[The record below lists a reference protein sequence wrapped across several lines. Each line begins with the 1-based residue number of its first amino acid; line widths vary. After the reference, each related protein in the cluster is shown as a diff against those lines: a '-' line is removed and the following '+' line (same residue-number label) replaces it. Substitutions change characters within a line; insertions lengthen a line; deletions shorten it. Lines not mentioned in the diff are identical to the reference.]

1 MQNATLLIALSA
13 TVVATV
19 EDALLLDGEIVR
31 GVAER
36 DGVKEQEQV
45 QIEIVAD
52 ALAGA
57 AMPHELPAGRLRA
70 RVLLGEEV
78 LLDGT
83 TQRELIACSAP
94 YASGERVWTVRVQNE
109 AARDFWDAL
118 EALDLD
124 AIKAAVPNVAV
135 STIVGGGSPENLTWY
150 AVGAMA
156 TTAVGR
162 VATLT
167 GGLNVFDGGIRYL
180 DGDDE
185 PATFFPPDTVYIA
198 TASDVERDDTTYP
211 KGTGKD
217 LVEAVVRA
225 HALTL
230 DAAYAAWPSFALT
243 VGFRSGRWIET
254 APSVALDD
262 HAEEDWDVS
271 VQAAEQEDFALSMPV
286 GETEAARGYLSD
298 LGGYAAQTWRRN
310 PKGEPTNTS
319 LVSLEPFALPSYE
332 WTNTET
338 VSVTYSAA
346 YTESQLRARPVLEV
360 DATDVWHLLVVRDGK
375 GIFERRPASPAPGFV
390 VQLETWAAAL
400 YPAHALSAYSRTE
413 VRGQFDVET
422 VVLPGVGSEARVEVD
437 GLSLAVV
444 EAQVNEDTHSA
455 TLTLARPV
463 TEYDAVAAFP
473 PASTP
478 INLQGEILPT
488 TPAGG
493 YWMRVT
499 WHPDART
506 MLPISYEAEVDGTS
520 GWESVTV
527 YGDARVPYAEINGVG
542 ETDSQIVRVRS
553 VFVTGAVSDWTVGVL
568 P

>member
-36 DGVKEQEQV
+36 DGVKEQEQMQLEV
-45 QIEIVAD
+45 VATT
-52 ALAGA
+52 LAGA
-57 AMPHELPAGRLRA
+57 ALPQDLPPGRLRA
-70 RVLLGEEV
+70 RVLLGEDV
-78 LLDGT
+78 VLDGT

-94 YASGERVWTVRVQNE
+94 YDGGERVWTVRVQNE

-422 VVLPGVGSEARVEVD
+422 VTLPNVGSEGRVEVD
-437 GLSLAVV
+437 GLNLAVV
-444 EAQVNEDTHSA
+444 EASINEDTHSA
-455 TLTLARPV
+455 TLALARPV
-463 TEYDAVAAFP
+463 PEYDAVAAFP
-473 PASTP
+473 PAFAP

-506 MLPISYEAEVDGTS
+506 MLPVSYEAEWNGVA
-520 GWESVTV
+520 GWEALTV
-527 YGDARVPYAEINGVG
+527 CGDARIPYAEINGVG
-542 ETDSQIVRVRS
+542 ETDSQIVRVRA
-553 VFVTGAVSDWTVGVL
+553 VYVTGAVSEWLTEVL